1 LGELR
6 RSGYAV
12 TAVVVTR
19 DVREFRDWAVPPEW
33 AGMLISE
40 GIDLRPVNSR
50 EALAE
55 LRAESVMAV

>member
-1 LGELR
+1 
-6 RSGYAV
+6 
-12 TAVVVTR
+12 
-19 DVREFRDWAVPPEW
+19 
-33 AGMLISE
+33 MLISE